1 MALDLST
8 SAVRTA
14 VSLSSVDSQGRAY
27 NATLQMELRDEL
39 RRELERRTG
48 RHDELHELKVVHEEG
63 DHEMELGI

>member
-1 MALDLST
+1 MLRRI
-8 SAVRTA
+8 VRE
-14 VSLSSVDSQGRAY
+14 SWSHEPSQRPAF
-27 NATLQMELRDEL
+27 ATLQMELRDEL

>member
-8 SAVRTA
+8 QRPAF
-14 VSLSSVDSQGRAY
+14 
-27 NATLQMELRDEL
+27 ATLQMELRDEL